1 MSSHLQ
7 AGLQQLV
14 ESIQG
19 AGAIAPIAYV
29 LLYALA
35 AVAFVPGTVLTLS
48 AGVIFGFVQGTVY
61 AWLGATLGAT
71 MAFLA
76 GRYLVRGW
84 VVQKIANRP
93 RFQALDRAVSQ
104 AGFKIVLLTR
114 LSPVFPFNLLNYAF
128 GVTSVAGRDYVLGS
142 IGMLP
147 ITILYVYVGSLAGSL
162 TQVSTT
168 TTVDPRLQWLYR
180 AIGLLATLAV
190 TTYVTRIA
198 RKALSEVAPQEAP
211 NA

>member
-7 AGLQQLV
+7 AGLQELV

-19 AGAIAPIAYV
+19 AGTIAPIAYI

-48 AGVIFGFVQGTVY
+48 AGVIFGFVQGTIY
-61 AWLGATLGAT
+61 AWIGATLGAT
-71 MAFLA
+71 LAFFA

-84 VVQKIANRP
+84 IMKKIANRP

-104 AGFKIVLLTR
+104 AGFKIVVLTR

-128 GVTSVAGRDYVLGS
+128 GVTSVTGRDYVLGS
-142 IGMLP
+142 IGMIP
-147 ITILYVYVGSLAGSL
+147 ITMLYVYIGSLAGSL
-162 TQVSTT
+162 AQINTT

-190 TTYVTRIA
+190 TTYITRIA
-198 RKALSEVAPQEAP
+198 RKALAEAAQQEAS